1 MSEGIWLLLG
11 LLLLAYLGSNLVGGR
26 AIRGFGL
33 PSNSEYL
40 VLGFA
45 IGPHALDVVG
55 RSLAHTFEPVVLVG
69 TGWLALVVAVGYM
82 RVGERWISPGRAALG
97 VLLGVLSC
105 LAVAA
110 AVYFVAELLGIFP
123 GFSRIAVA
131 LGMGACASATTRHS
145 VRWVVERYGASGP
158 LSDFAADA
166 ARASALVPPLAL
178 SALFAMAPGGALPN
192 VPVWGS
198 IGATLGFGAALGF
211 IAILL
216 LGRDFRRDESW
227 GVLLGSS
234 LLVAG
239 AADRAGLS
247 LLGAMFA
254 MGLMLAASRHR
265 LEMKAMLAPTEKPVL
280 LPVVL
285 LAGAYVNLKLPT
297 SVYLL
302 VAGAVLAKLVV
313 RVLLGAFLGLGPA
326 RGTGMDFGVSMLAS
340 GGFTIA
346 VALAFSTRVP
356 GLASDA
362 VLLFAV
368 VSTLLGE
375 LLSPG
380 ALRRSLDRAGEL
392 HVVPE
397 DQMTR
402 PSDAPPAHHGD
413 VPGNLRES
421 HP

>member
-1 MSEGIWLLLG
+1 MSDGIWLLLG
-11 LLLLAYLGSNLVGGR
+11 LLLLAYVGSNLVGGR

-45 IGPHALDVVG
+45 LGPHALDVVG
-55 RSLAHTFEPVVLVG
+55 RSLSQTFEPVVLVG
-69 TGWLALVVAVGYM
+69 TGWLALVVGVGYL
-82 RVGERWISPGRAALG
+82 RVGERWIDPKRAVAGVALG
-97 VLLGVLSC
+97 AVSC
-105 LAVAA
+105 A
-110 AVYFVAELLGIFP
+110 AVSVAVYYLAPLFGAFEGFP
-123 GFSRIAVA
+123 RLAVA
-131 LGMGACASATTRHS
+131 LGTGACASATTRHS
-145 VRWVVERYGASGP
+145 VRWVVERHGARGP

-178 SALFAMAPGGALPN
+178 CALFALAPGGALPA
-192 VPVWGS
+192 VPVV
-198 IGATLGFGAALGF
+198 ARAAVTLGFGAAIGF
-211 IAILL
+211 IALLL

-227 GVLLGSS
+227 GVLLGTG

-254 MGLMLAASRHR
+254 MGLTLAASRHR
-265 LEMKAMLAPTEKPVL
+265 LEIKAMLTPTEKPVL

-285 LAGAYVNLKLPT
+285 LAGAYVNLTLPT
-297 SVYLL
+297 AVFVL
-302 VAGAVLAKLVV
+302 VGLAVAVKIVA
-313 RVLLGAFLGLGPA
+313 RVLLGACLGLGPA
-326 RGTGMDFGVSMLAS
+326 RGTGADFGLSMLAS

-356 GLASDA
+356 GLAADA

-368 VSTLLGE
+368 VSTILGE
-375 LLSPG
+375 WLGPS

-392 HVVPE
+392 RAVPE
-397 DQMTR
+397 AELGR
-402 PSDAPPAHHGD
+402 PSDAPAESS
-413 VPGNLRES
+413 VSRES
-421 HP
+421 HG

>member
-1 MSEGIWLLLG
+1 VSEGIGLLLG
-11 LLLLAYLGSNLVGGR
+11 LLLLAYLGSSLVGGR

-45 IGPHALDVVG
+45 LGPHVLDVVG
-55 RSLAHTFEPVVLVG
+55 RSLAHTFEPVVLIG
-69 TGWLALVVAVGYM
+69 TGWLALVIAVGYT
-82 RVGERWISPGRAALG
+82 RVGDRWINPGRAAVG

-105 LAVAA
+105 AGVAA
-110 AVYFVAELLGIFP
+110 AVYSAAALPELGGFQGFP
-123 GFSRIAVA
+123 RLAVA

-166 ARASALVPPLAL
+166 ARASAIVAPLTLAVV
-178 SALFAMAPGGALPN
+178 FAMAPGGALPQ
-192 VPVWGS
+192 VPVLGR
-198 IGATLGFGAALGF
+198 IGVTLGFGAALGL

-227 GVLLGSS
+227 GVLLGTS

-239 AADRAGLS
+239 AADRGGLS

-254 MGLMLAASRHR
+254 MGLTLAASRHR
-265 LEMKAMLAPTEKPVL
+265 LEIKAMLTPTEKPVL

-297 SVYLL
+297 GVYLL
-302 VAGAVLAKLVV
+302 IGVALLGKIAV
-313 RVLLGAFLGLGPA
+313 RVLLGMFLGLGPA
-326 RGTGMDFGVSMLAS
+326 RGTGADFGLSMTAS

-356 GLASDA
+356 GVASDA

-368 VSTLLGE
+368 VSNIVGE
-375 LLSPG
+375 VLSPG
-380 ALRRSLDRAGEL
+380 ALRRSLERHGEL
-392 HVVPE
+392 HVVAADE
-397 DQMTR
+397 LAR
-402 PSDAPPAHHGD
+402 PSDAPPSL
-413 VPGNLRES
+413 PPPRES
-421 HP
+421 HG